1 MGQEVVDR
9 LHRLMWKAPQRIA
22 IEIAE
27 IWICD
32 DESALEMSQSVV
44 LVEFESVFAVSNLHK
59 GKVRSPTVARNL
71 VNIEEVS
78 KAFDIRPLLTKVSLG
93 ISEGERIGIVGRNG
107 AGKST
112 LMRIITGEEA
122 PDAGRVTKSNSTA
135 IGYLAQIDNAD
146 PTATVGD
153 VVLGDR
159 EKHEWA
165 GDSRIREIFTG
176 LFGGFDDHLFER
188 TFGNLSGGEKR
199 RVGLAKL
206 LIDDIQLVLL
216 DEPTNHLDVE
226 GVAWLAEHLKRRTD
240 LAVLVVTHDRWFL
253 DEITERTWEVVQ
265 GKVEEYEGGY
275 SAFVLAKAERS
286 RQSAATEARRN
297 NLIRKELAWLRR
309 GAPARTTKPK
319 FRVDAANELISA
331 EPAPRDGSELLKFAL
346 NRLGKTVLEAKDM
359 QVKAGD
365 KELLSHLTWNIG
377 PGDRIGIVGIN
388 GAGKSTLMRVLASEL
403 QPAAGKLT
411 TGITVKI
418 AFLTQHL
425 DELDPTWRVLEA
437 VEKVAQYV
445 ELGKGKT
452 LSASQLCERLGFDR
466 DGQWTPVG
474 DLSGGERRRLQLTR
488 LLMDAPNVLM
498 LDEPTNDFD
507 IETLTELEDLLDS
520 YGGTLLVVSHDRYF
534 LERVCDRFVGLL
546 GDLQLRDLPRGVDE
560 YLELRHQQSTP
571 TQNSGGKGKSS
582 SAAEERQLKK
592 DLTRVER
599 QIEKG
604 RAEVARLTAEQETF
618 AMDPTKLVEV
628 SEQLAKVSAELVTRE
643 EEWLSITMALEG

>member
-1 MGQEVVDR
+1 M
-9 LHRLMWKAPQRIA
+9 
-22 IEIAE
+22 
-27 IWICD
+27 
-32 DESALEMSQSVV
+32 
-44 LVEFESVFAVSNLHK
+44 
-59 GKVRSPTVARNL
+59 ARNL

-78 KAFDIRPLLTKVSLG
+78 KAFDIRPLLEKVSLG

-112 LMRIITGEEA
+112 LMRIISGEEPA
-122 PDAGRVTKSNSTA
+122 DSGRVTKSNSTN
-135 IGYLAQIDNAD
+135 IGFLAQIDKAD
-146 PTATVGD
+146 PQSTVGD

-165 GDSRIREIFTG
+165 GDARIREIFTG

-206 LIDDIQLVLL
+206 LIDDLQLIML

-226 GVAWLAEHLKRRTD
+226 GVAWLANHLKNRKD

-253 DEITERTWEVVQ
+253 DEITDKTWEVVRGQ
-265 GKVEEYEGGY
+265 VEEYEGGY

-346 NRLGKTVLEAKDM
+346 NRLGKTVLETKDM
-359 QVKAGD
+359 QIKAGD

-403 QPAAGKLT
+403 APAAGKLT

-560 YLELRHQQSTP
+560 YLELRH
-571 TQNSGGKGKSS
+571 GGKNQSSGSSGKSKS
-582 SAAEERQLKK
+582 SNAAEERQLKK
-592 DLTRVER
+592 DLNRVER
-599 QIEKG
+599 QIAKVKD
-604 RAEVARLTAEQETF
+604 EVLRIKAEQESAGT
-618 AMDPTKLVEV
+618 DSGKLLKLSDDLARVE
-628 SEQLAKVSAELVTRE
+628 AELIYRE
-643 EEWLSITMALEG
+643 EEWLMITVALEGE

>member
-1 MGQEVVDR
+1 M
-9 LHRLMWKAPQRIA
+9 
-22 IEIAE
+22 
-27 IWICD
+27 
-32 DESALEMSQSVV
+32 
-44 LVEFESVFAVSNLHK
+44 
-59 GKVRSPTVARNL
+59 ARNL

-112 LMRIITGEEA
+112 LMRIITGEES
-122 PDAGRVTKSNSTA
+122 PDEGRVTKSNATN
-135 IGYLAQIDNAD
+135 IGYLAQIDKAD
-146 PTATVGD
+146 PAATVGD

-165 GDSRIREIFTG
+165 GDARIREIFTG

-206 LIDDIQLVLL
+206 LIDDIQLILL

-226 GVAWLAEHLKRRTD
+226 GVAWLANHLKKRSD

-253 DEITERTWEVVQ
+253 DEITDRTWEVVQ
-265 GKVEEYEGGY
+265 GAVEEYDGGY

-286 RQSAATEARRN
+286 RQAASSEARRN

-346 NRLGKTVLEAKDM
+346 NRLGKTVLETKDM

-388 GAGKSTLMRVLASEL
+388 GAGKSTLMRVLASEIP
-403 QPAAGKLT
+403 PAAGKLT

-437 VEKVAQYV
+437 VEKVAQFV

-488 LLMDAPNVLM
+488 LLMDSPNVLM

-520 YGGTLLVVSHDRYF
+520 FGGTLIVVSHDRYF

-560 YLELRHQQSTP
+560 YLELRHSSGQPAQSSNT
-571 TQNSGGKGKSS
+571 KVKSS

-604 RAEVARLTAEQETF
+604 KAEVERLTHDLEVHALDLGKLQEIT
-618 AMDPTKLVEV
+618 
-628 SEQLAKVSAELVTRE
+628 EQLAKVSQELATRE
-643 EEWLSITMALEG
+643 EEWLSITLALEG

>member
-1 MGQEVVDR
+1 
-9 LHRLMWKAPQRIA
+9 
-22 IEIAE
+22 
-27 IWICD
+27 
-32 DESALEMSQSVV
+32 
-44 LVEFESVFAVSNLHK
+44 
-59 GKVRSPTVARNL
+59 
-71 VNIEEVS
+71 
-78 KAFDIRPLLTKVSLG
+78 
-93 ISEGERIGIVGRNG
+93 
-107 AGKST
+107 
-112 LMRIITGEEA
+112 
-122 PDAGRVTKSNSTA
+122 
-135 IGYLAQIDNAD
+135 
-146 PTATVGD
+146 
-153 VVLGDR
+153 
-159 EKHEWA
+159 
-165 GDSRIREIFTG
+165 
-176 LFGGFDDHLFER
+176 
-188 TFGNLSGGEKR
+188 
-199 RVGLAKL
+199 
-206 LIDDIQLVLL
+206 
-216 DEPTNHLDVE
+216 
-226 GVAWLAEHLKRRTD
+226 
-240 LAVLVVTHDRWFL
+240 
-253 DEITERTWEVVQ
+253 VQ
-265 GKVEEYEGGY
+265 GRVEEYDGGY

-286 RQSAATEARRN
+286 RQGAATEARRN

-309 GAPARTTKPK
+309 GAPAQTTKPK
-319 FRVDAANELISA
+319 FRIDAANELISA
-331 EPAPRDGSELLKFAL
+331 EPAPRDGGELLKFAL
-346 NRLGKTVLEAKDM
+346 NRLGKTVLETKDM

-377 PGDRIGIVGIN
+377 PGDRIGIVGVN
-388 GAGKSTLMRVLASEL
+388 GAGKSTLLRVLASDL
-403 QPAAGKLT
+403 APAAGKLT

-546 GDLQLRDLPRGVDE
+546 GDLQLRDMPRGVNE
-560 YLELRHQQSTP
+560 YLELRQQSLNQGSSQTA
-571 TQNSGGKGKSS
+571 KGKSS

-599 QIEKG
+599 QISK
-604 RAEVARLTAEQETF
+604 ARDEIARIKLEQENSNLDASKLIDLTAELF
-618 AMDPTKLVEV
+618 RVE
-628 SEQLAKVSAELVTRE
+628 SELAVRE
-643 EEWLSITMALEG
+643 EEWLSITEALEG